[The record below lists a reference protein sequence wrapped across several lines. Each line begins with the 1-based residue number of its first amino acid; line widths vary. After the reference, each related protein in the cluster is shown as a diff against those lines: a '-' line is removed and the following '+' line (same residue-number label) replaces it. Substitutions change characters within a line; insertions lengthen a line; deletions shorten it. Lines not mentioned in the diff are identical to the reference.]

1 MNEEERLIAHFNASR
16 AEFEK
21 RSKELISVRMK
32 IGLEGFVS
40 NVDKFE
46 VTPELVFRK
55 APLEERQAF
64 YGRTNNP
71 KDIEIK
77 ANDNEYFAEF
87 DFQIPRG
94 AIHSLA
100 PGNGITLIS
109 IFFAVASSKIL
120 NITRGN
126 FYLVTGSEFRSA
138 GFYTTPN
145 EYRFTS
151 KEQFS
156 NDELNSMKA
165 LWPHFRN
172 QFENNFSFALVA
184 RRYSYSQL
192 RLSLDDRFID
202 LMISLEALLVP
213 ERSGTKGDK
222 IAERLASILSP
233 EYDRT
238 EVESLSQEAYRIR
251 NKIIHGG
258 KDRFAE
264 AFDIDLMSTY
274 CRVAIQK
281 YLINY
286 RGLSSKKLVKILQA
300 TSQPNPNSLQN
311 EK

>member
-1 MNEEERLIAHFNASR
+1 MNEEERLIAHFNDSR

-21 RSKELISVRMK
+21 RSKELIPVRMK

-46 VTPELVFRK
+46 VGPELLFRK

-64 YGRTNNP
+64 YGRANNP

-100 PGNGITLIS
+100 PGNGINLVS

-120 NITRGN
+120 NIARGN
-126 FYLVTGSEFRSA
+126 FYLVNGSEFRSA

-184 RRYSYSQL
+184 RRYFYSQL

-202 LMISLEALLVP
+202 LMISLEALFVP

-222 IAERLASILSP
+222 IAARLALMLHP
-233 EYDRT
+233 EFDRL
-238 EVESLSQEAYRIR
+238 EVENLCHWAYRIR

-258 KDRFAE
+258 QDRFAE
-264 AFDIDLMSTY
+264 AFDIDTMSKY
-274 CRVAIQK
+274 CRAAIQK
-281 YLINY
+281 YLIDY
-286 RGLSSKKLVKILQA
+286 RGLSSKKLVKVLQVA
-300 TSQPNPNSLQN
+300 L
-311 EK
+311 